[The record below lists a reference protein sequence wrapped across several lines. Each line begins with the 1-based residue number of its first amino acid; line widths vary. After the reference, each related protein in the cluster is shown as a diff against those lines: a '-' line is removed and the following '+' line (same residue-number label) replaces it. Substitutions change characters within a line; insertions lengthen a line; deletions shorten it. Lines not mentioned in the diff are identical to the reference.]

1 MLFSE
6 SDGVMTANRIC
17 YVAISVAVLP
27 WFTGCASIMSGR
39 HAELTINSNPHH
51 AHVVVR
57 DRRGQEVAAVST
69 PGKVTLR
76 RNERLIFPARY
87 TATIEAP
94 GFHSATIPIGSTIN
108 PWILGNIIIGGI
120 PGLVVDNATGAAW
133 KPRDSEIY
141 HQLTPIYTAQQPAPS
156 AGVQPAQYGAESPG
170 VRF

>member
-1 MLFSE
+1 MTTDKLFY
-6 SDGVMTANRIC
+6 A
-17 YVAISVAVLP
+17 AISVAVLP
-27 WFTGCASIMSGR
+27 WFAGCASIMSGR
-39 HAELTINSNPHH
+39 HAEVTINSNPHH

-57 DRRGQEVAAVST
+57 DRRGQEVAAVNT

-94 GFHSATIPIGSTIN
+94 GYHAATVPIRSTIN
-108 PWILGNIIIGGI
+108 PWILGNVVIGGI

-141 HQLTPIYTAQQPAPS
+141 HELAPIYVAQQPVQS
-156 AGVQPAQYGAESPG
+156 LGVQPAQYGAESTNG
-170 VRF
+170 RH